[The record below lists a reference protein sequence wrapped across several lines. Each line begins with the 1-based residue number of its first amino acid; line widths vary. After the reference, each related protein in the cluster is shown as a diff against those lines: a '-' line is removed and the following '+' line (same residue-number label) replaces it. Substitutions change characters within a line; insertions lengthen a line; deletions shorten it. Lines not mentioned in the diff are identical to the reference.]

1 MTVALSILT
10 GVVVVLAVTAATG
23 YFVAQEFAYMAVDR
37 NRLKVR
43 AADGDVGARRALG
56 ITGRTSFMLSG
67 AQLGITVTGLLAG
80 YVAEPMIGS
89 GLSQVLGGLR
99 VPAGAGAAVGA
110 VVALLFVTV
119 VQMVFGELLAKNWA
133 IARAEQVARALG
145 RSTVLYLKVFG
156 PVVHVFDRAAIVLLR
171 AVRITPVDDVEHA
184 ATARDLHRI
193 VEHSRDT
200 GELAEDLS
208 VLLDRSL
215 DFTDATAGHAMVP
228 RPRVVSV
235 SADETVAGALAVMAT
250 AHSRL
255 PVYQADAD
263 DIIGV
268 VHLRDLLAVDGDRH
282 ESEAGRLPVR
292 GFARSPVVVPTFRRL
307 PQVLTTLRA
316 AGEEFA
322 CVVDEYG
329 GLAGVLTVEDIA
341 EELVGEIADEHNP
354 DDTGEHQVIADRTWL
369 VPGTYGVDEV
379 ERLVGHDLPQG
390 HYESIGG
397 LLIQTLG
404 RLPQPGDEYS
414 LDLTGSP
421 AVDEDGSGPG
431 TLVIQVV
438 DVDRRVPRSVKLTL
452 RKNDRTLACAEAEAG
467 TGAEEGAI
475 R

>member
-10 GVVVVLAVTAATG
+10 GVVVVLVVTAATG

-37 NRLKVR
+37 NRLKAR
-43 AADGDVGARRALG
+43 AAEGDAGARRALD

-89 GLSQVLGGLR
+89 GLSQLLGGLR
-99 VPAGAGAAVGA
+99 VPTGVGTATGAL
-110 VVALLFVTV
+110 VALLFVTV

-133 IARAEQVARALG
+133 IARAEQLARALA
-145 RSTVLYLKVFG
+145 RSTSLYLKVFG
-156 PVVHVFDRAAIVLLR
+156 PVVHVFDRAAVVLLR

-193 VEHSRDT
+193 VERSRDT

-228 RPRVVSV
+228 RPRVVGIA
-235 SADETVAGALAVMAT
+235 ADETVAGALAMMAT
-250 AHSRL
+250 GHSRL
-255 PVYQADAD
+255 PVYGADVD
-263 DIIGV
+263 DVVGV
-268 VHLRDLLAVDGDRH
+268 VQLRDLLTVDGDRH
-282 ESEAGRLPVR
+282 DSEAGRLPVR
-292 GFARSPVVVPTFRRL
+292 GFARSPVIVPTFLRL
-307 PQVLTTLRA
+307 PQVLARLRE

-341 EELVGEIADEHNP
+341 EELVGEIADEHDR
-354 DDTGEHQVIADRTWL
+354 DDTGEHQVIAERTWL

-397 LLIQTLG
+397 LLIQALG
-404 RLPQPGDEYS
+404 RLPEPGDEYA
-414 LDLTGSP
+414 LDLFGSSH
-421 AVDEDGSGPG
+421 VDEKGPAPGS
-431 TLVIQVV
+431 LVLQVV

-452 RKNDRTLACAEAEAG
+452 RPADGAVAAAE
-467 TGAEEGAI
+467 
-475 R
+475 